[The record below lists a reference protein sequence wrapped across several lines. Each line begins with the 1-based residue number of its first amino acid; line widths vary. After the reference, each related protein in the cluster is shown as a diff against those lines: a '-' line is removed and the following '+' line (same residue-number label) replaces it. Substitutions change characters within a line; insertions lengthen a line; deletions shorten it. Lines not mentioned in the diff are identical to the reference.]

1 MRKNDHILSK
11 LFEGLIIISLVNC
24 VYNVIKYC
32 LHFLDN
38 YVIII
43 PLIIINTV
51 EYYIYYNYPKDTR
64 EIRKTRLS
72 VIHAMVLFISNLCYI
87 NSFISTELWK
97 TTLLY
102 SVIYNVLDMEHLY
115 FSKIKIRYQLL
126 FHHFILIVCILPIL
140 IPKVHTYIQVHSGY
154 NMLVANNFLCEI
166 TTIPLNLGW
175 ILQAQGKQKTLVFN
189 LYVMLTLFLYIPFRL
204 FLTAYLSY
212 TNLYIETKFKYFQFM
227 LTGLNYYWFS
237 KMLQKVF
244 ITKFG
249 GE

>member
-1 MRKNDHILSK
+1 MSDHILSK
-11 LFEGLIIISLVNC
+11 TFEGLVILSFLNC
-24 VYNVIKYC
+24 ILNIVSYSYNYLDKYI
-32 LHFLDN
+32 
-38 YVIII
+38 III
-43 PLIIINTV
+43 PLLVINTI

-72 VIHAMVLFISNLCYI
+72 TIHAICLFISNICYI
-87 NSFISTELWK
+87 NSFISTRLWE

-102 SVIYNVLDMEHLY
+102 SLLYNVLDVIHLY

-126 FHHFILIVCILPIL
+126 LHHIILITSILPVI
-140 IPKVHTYIQVHSGY
+140 IPKVHIYIQAHSGY
-154 NMLVANNFLCEI
+154 KMLVATNFLCEI

-175 ILQAQGKQKTLVFN
+175 ILHAQGKHNTYLFN
-189 LYVMLTLFLYIPFRL
+189 LNIILTLLLYIPFRL
-204 FLTAYLSY
+204 FLTSYLSY
-212 TNLYIETKFKYFQFM
+212 TVFFIKTKFKYFQYI
-227 LTGLNYYWFS
+227 LTCLNYYWFY